1 MSWLLRGLL
10 VAFGA
15 SDISRRTLPD
25 DELGR
30 LPTGHAQLLQLG
42 LRGVED
48 PVRGGGCSNGG
59 GAVGELLV
67 LISLHLQLLFTER
80 HLELLLVLLLIN
92 ILHLLL
98 IHLLLPLPIFLLLL
112 LYAPARS
119 IPLARVLE
127 FFRRGAVDL
136 IGLLRTRPL
145 GLGLRGVLI
154 LLRFLTLVV
163 IIWSGLVHQYILC
176 VVEDSHPERAPAG
189 CSFIAV

>member
-1 MSWLLRGLL
+1 M
-10 VAFGA
+10 
-15 SDISRRTLPD
+15 
-25 DELGR
+25 
-30 LPTGHAQLLQLG
+30 
-42 LRGVED
+42 
-48 PVRGGGCSNGG
+48 
-59 GAVGELLV
+59 

-119 IPLARVLE
+119 ISLARVLE

-136 IGLLRTRPL
+136 IGLLWTRPF

-176 VVEDSHPERAPAG
+176 VVEDSRPERAPAG